1 MVRRYPVS
9 GMSVSCDLCRDVC
22 FICCT
27 SRSVSRKNNSRKQKE
42 FHERTMETAVST
54 IAWLLSFL
62 YILIFSNCEGSIISR
77 TLFISPN
84 GADTLSCGK
93 RNEPCRSLDHVYNM
107 SLSSGFN
114 STRLSLGK
122 GKYKL
127 RKSLT
132 FIRVKDFCIAGDEE
146 EKATGPNEVEISCE
160 ADAGIAFFLSQNITL
175 RGLRLLN
182 CGSWQENAV
191 LFPNATVL
199 KFKTAINFDYC
210 RDITM
215 QNVDISRS
223 IGSAAYLNEIGGLL
237 EMSNCRFVNNSA
249 NIYAWIA
256 NSTSRRE
263 KNEQGQQQDALYLVS
278 GSGVVVS
285 LNNYSRHRPSFMSVT
300 RDEHAT
306 YVHGNK
312 YFFTDCSFLRN
323 EVSSEDRFPDYFNET
338 FYHPFTQGGGLG
350 IHFHGVSSNST
361 VLVSNC
367 TFSDNK
373 APWGGGLVAE
383 FTDHS
388 SENCLLVENCLFE
401 RNIGYTAGGGARL
414 GVMLPRGVSVP
425 MNEVRFVN
433 ATFRRN
439 SGRWGGGVSLYGTSV
454 FVQCRRHLDSRST
467 FIFQSCH
474 WIENHATI
482 GAAIGAFLFNQNAY
496 HIGPEVPVH
505 AEFKSC
511 TVTHNRVDTQEP
523 NVRIG
528 EGTIYSFG
536 ISLIFRGKMIITNN
550 TLTALALDGSTLE
563 LHDDVQFVEN
573 VGFHGGA
580 VAMYGHSKIL
590 LWKNSSVLFR
600 NNLCRD
606 KGGAM
611 FVSAPG
617 SPLISYNVT
626 GKDSQSCFF
635 AYEDSTS
642 GFDNWEA
649 QVVFEDNRAPN
660 DSSGNSVFA
669 TTLERCLEAGETRVK
684 NKALHWNFVKY
695 ITNHNALQNHTR
707 VEIATDPVDIFFDV
721 KDWIVSP
728 SQVFNPVVRLVDE
741 KNNNVSGVVNITLE
755 GFTNGEGD
763 DASSVYLQTPSSLFL
778 ADGNVSRLTLAG
790 EVGRG
795 FSVVLQHIG
804 RQVLHKEINV
814 SSGLRTCHPGFILR
828 KGSCVCQKQSD
839 GVSRCDEDGKTVFL
853 KRGFWAGMV
862 NGNFVTYRCP
872 KNYCNCSRTQETIAA
887 EDECVFDAEKLCVG
901 NREPGS
907 ILCGKCKRG
916 FSVVGGDTKC
926 YECGKYDFIASTC
939 VYLVVTLVLV
949 MLIMFFDIDAFTG
962 SLSAFLYSYQVGA
975 F

>member
-1 MVRRYPVS
+1 MS
-9 GMSVSCDLCRDVC
+9 GR
-22 FICCT
+22 
-27 SRSVSRKNNSRKQKE
+27 NNSRKPKE

-54 IAWLLSFL
+54 ITWLISFL
-62 YILIFSNCEGSIISR
+62 YLLIFTNCEGSVISR

-84 GADTLSCGK
+84 GTDNLLCGK
-93 RNEPCRSLDHVYNM
+93 RNEPCRSLDHVYNI

-146 EKATGPNEVEISCE
+146 EKAIGPNEVEISCE
-160 ADAGIAFFLSQNITL
+160 ANAGIAFFFSQNITL

-182 CGSWQENAV
+182 CGSWQENAI

-210 RDITM
+210 RDIRM

-223 IGSAAYLNEIGGLL
+223 IGSAAHLNEIGGLL
-237 EMSNCRFVNNSA
+237 EMSNCRLVNNSA
-249 NIYAWIA
+249 NIYAWIP

-263 KNEQGQQQDALYLVS
+263 KNEQEQQQEVLYLVS
-278 GSGVVVS
+278 GGGVVVS
-285 LNNYSRHRPSFMSVT
+285 LNKYSRHRPSFMRVT

-323 EVSSEDRFPDYFNET
+323 EVSSEDQFPDYFNET
-338 FYHPFTQGGGLG
+338 FYYPFTQGGGLG
-350 IHFHGVSSNST
+350 IHFHGDSSNSN
-361 VLVSNC
+361 VRVSNC
-367 TFSDNK
+367 TFSYNK
-373 APWGGGLVAE
+373 AKWGGGLVAE
-383 FTDHS
+383 FTDIS

-401 RNIGYTAGGGARL
+401 RNVGYSAGGGARL
-414 GVMLPRGVSVP
+414 GVMLTRGVSVP

-433 ATFRRN
+433 ATFRGN

-454 FVQCRRHLDSRST
+454 FVQGRHHLDSRST
-467 FIFQSCH
+467 FFFQSCH
-474 WIENHATI
+474 WIENNATI
-482 GAAIGAFLFNQNAY
+482 GAAIGAFLFNQNEH

-511 TVTHNRVDTQEP
+511 TVTHNQVDIQEP

-536 ISLIFRGKMIITNN
+536 ISLIFRGKMIIINN

-563 LHDDVQFVEN
+563 LHDDVEFVEN
-573 VGFHGGA
+573 EGFRGGA
-580 VAMYGHSKIL
+580 VAMYGQSKIL
-590 LWKNSSVLFR
+590 LWKNSSVLFK
-600 NNLCRD
+600 NNSCRD
-606 KGGAM
+606 KGGAF
-611 FVSAPG
+611 FVYAPG
-617 SPLISYNVT
+617 SPQISYNVT
-626 GKDSQSCFF
+626 GKYRENCFF

-642 GFDNWEA
+642 GFDNWET
-649 QVVFEDNRAPN
+649 QVIFEDNLAPDN
-660 DSSGNSVFA
+660 SSGNSVFA
-669 TTLERCLEAGETRVK
+669 TTLGQCLEAGETRVK
-684 NKALHWNFVKY
+684 NNALHWNFVKY
-695 ITNHNALQNHTR
+695 INNHKKNHTR
-707 VEIATDPVDIFFDV
+707 AEIATDPVDILFDV

-741 KNNNVSGVVNITLE
+741 KDNIVSGVVNVKLVA
-755 GFTNGEGD
+755 FTNGKGD
-763 DASSVYLQTPSSLFL
+763 DVSSVYLQSPSSLFL

-790 EVGRG
+790 KVGRG
-795 FSVVLQHIG
+795 FSVILQHIG
-804 RQVLHKEINV
+804 RQVLQKEITV
-814 SSGLRTCHPGFILR
+814 SSGLRTCHPGFILS
-828 KGSCVCQKQSD
+828 KGSCVCKKQSE

-853 KRGFWAGMV
+853 NRGFWAGMV

-872 KNYCNCSRTQETIAA
+872 KSYCNCSRTQETIAA

-926 YECGKYDFIASTC
+926 YECGKYDFIGSTC
-939 VYLVVTLVLV
+939 LYLVVTLVLV